1 MKNIYDT
8 LEFNQI
14 KNRIKAFC
22 VGALARDKIEAL
34 VPYQDLDDLKLAQ
47 QYLNQAMHLIFKY
60 GRLPIGHYQD
70 VEPLLLKATKD
81 GTLFG
86 EDFVQIVYLLNNV
99 KEIENYISEKEVAE
113 NELLQLCNQLELP
126 KHLLKEINRC
136 IDSSGNVLDS
146 ASPELRRIRRQILS
160 IEANIRTKIEQVKV
174 ANKDYLSQEA
184 ISTRN
189 NHLVLPVKAGNK
201 NTVKGIVHAVSATG
215 QTMFIEPEVIVAMN
229 NQLVHARDDERR
241 EVNRILMMLSG
252 MVKDNYDILH
262 DDQEIVVEIDAIFAK
277 AHYGVKIDGIVPE
290 VSDDY
295 DNFSL
300 IRARHP
306 LIDKDEVVANN
317 IVLNAPKRMLLISGS
332 NTGGKTVVLK
342 TAGLLSLMAL
352 CAMALPCNQASV
364 PMFDQIC
371 VDLGDEQ
378 SIEQSLSTF
387 SSHMKRLVEITD
399 EATEKSLVL
408 LDEIGSGTDPKEGQS
423 IAEAIL
429 RYLHQVN
436 PIIIA
441 STHYSGLK
449 EFAKNEE
456 YILVAAVE
464 FDQELMRP
472 TYRLIEGSVGNS
484 YAIEISARL
493 GLKPEIV
500 ALASQIKECSLTD
513 SDKLLEK
520 LQNELTQ
527 AQIERDRL
535 EALSNEAEVKMNKY
549 NRMINHFEKQKDD
562 LMEKAKK
569 DANKL
574 LEEAKQEVDLVV
586 EDLKQQAVL
595 KQHVVI
601 DAKRN
606 LDLLKHEEK
615 KIINEQK
622 HEYQV
627 GDIVKVLSAN
637 RQGEVLS
644 INRKGILTIDMSG
657 LKLNAK
663 AEEVSFISKKVKP
676 KKVKSNLKS
685 LRKTTNQSFELN
697 IIGKRYEEAMELVDK
712 FLDDALVNNYTMVRV
727 IHGMGTGVLRNGVRK
742 MLDKNKHVISYRDG
756 GPNEG
761 GLGATLVYF
770 E

>member
-14 KNRIKAFC
+14 KNRISSYCVSSLAKA
-22 VGALARDKIEAL
+22 KIEEL
-34 VPYQDLDDLKLAQ
+34 MPMNDIDELKLEQ
-47 QYLNQAMHLIFKY
+47 KYLQQAMKLIFKY
-60 GRLPIGHYQD
+60 GKMPIGYFTD
-70 VEPLLLKATKD
+70 VEPLLLKTTKD

-99 KEIENYISEKEVAE
+99 KEIQNYLSDKEIDD
-113 NELLQLCNQLELP
+113 NELLQLCHELVLP
-126 KHLLKEINRC
+126 KQLLTDINRC
-136 IDSSGNVLDS
+136 IDGSGNVLDS
-146 ASPELRRIRRQILS
+146 ASLELRRIRRQILS
-160 IEANIRTKIEQVKV
+160 IEANIRTKIDQVKV

-201 NTVKGIVHAVSATG
+201 NTVKGIIHAVSSSG
-215 QTMFIEPEVIVAMN
+215 QTMFIEPDVIVQMN
-229 NQLVHARDDERR
+229 NQLVNAKEDERR
-241 EVNRILMMLSG
+241 EVHRILTELSSK
-252 MVKDNYDILH
+252 VKEHYDVLH
-262 DDQEIVVEIDAIFAK
+262 ENQELMIALDVIFAK
-277 AHYGVKIDGIVPE
+277 AGYGVKIDGIVPE
-290 VSDDY
+290 VSEDY
-295 DNFSL
+295 QNFNL
-300 IRARHP
+300 TKARHP
-306 LIDKDEVVANN
+306 LIDPKAVVAND
-317 IVLNAPKRMLLISGS
+317 IILNAPKRMLLISGS

-342 TAGLLSLMAL
+342 TAGLLSVMAL
-352 CAMALPCNQASV
+352 CAMALPCHQATV

-387 SSHMKRLVEITD
+387 SSHMKRLIEITN
-399 EATEKSLVL
+399 EVTEKSLVL

-429 RYLHQVN
+429 RYLHQVD
-436 PIIIA
+436 PLIIA

-449 EFAKNEE
+449 EFAKNED

-484 YAIEISARL
+484 YAIEISSRL
-493 GLKPEIV
+493 GLNQEIV
-500 ALASQIKECSLTD
+500 DMAYQIKESSLTD
-513 SDKLLEK
+513 TDKLLEK
-520 LQNELTQ
+520 LQDELAQ
-527 AQIERDRL
+527 VQIEKDRL
-535 EALSNEAEVKMNKY
+535 EALTNEAEVKMNKY
-549 NRMINHFEKQKDD
+549 NRLINTFEKQKDD
-562 LMEKAKK
+562 LMEQAKLE
-569 DANKL
+569 ANKL
-574 LEEAKQEVDLVV
+574 LEESKQEIDLVV
-586 EDLKQQAVL
+586 EELKQQAVL
-595 KQHVVI
+595 KPHVVI
-601 DAKRN
+601 DAKHN
-606 LDLLKHEEK
+606 LDLLKHEQK
-615 KIINEQK
+615 KIVNDEIR
-622 HEYQV
+622 EYQV
-627 GDIVKVLSAN
+627 GDVVKVLSAN
-637 RQGEVLS
+637 RQGEILS
-644 INRKGILTIDMSG
+644 INKKGILTINMSG

-663 AEEVSFISKKVKP
+663 PEEVSFISKKVKP

-697 IIGKRYEEAMELVDK
+697 IIGKRYEEAMLIVDK
-712 FLDDALVNNYTMVRV
+712 FLDDAIVNNYTMVRI

-742 MLDKNKHVISYRDG
+742 MLDKNKNVVSYRDG

>member
-14 KNRIKAFC
+14 KDRIKNYC
-22 VGALARDKIEAL
+22 VGNIAKEQITNLQ
-34 VPYQDLDDLKLAQ
+34 PYQDLEELKLRQ
-47 QYLNQAMHLIFKY
+47 KYLQQAMQLIYQY
-60 GRLPIGHYQD
+60 GRLPLGYYDDI
-70 VEPLLLKATKD
+70 EPLLLKANKD
-81 GTLFG
+81 GTLFP

-99 KEIENYISEKEVAE
+99 KEIINYLAEKELVE
-113 NELLQLCNQLELP
+113 NELLQLCNQLVLP
-126 KHLLKEINRC
+126 KQLLKDINRC
-136 IDSSGNVLDS
+136 IDGSGNVLDS
-146 ASPELRRIRRQILS
+146 ASSQLRQIRRRILS
-160 IEANIRTKIEQVKV
+160 IEASIRSKIEQIKV
-174 ANKDYLSQEA
+174 SNKDYLSQEA
-184 ISTRN
+184 ISSRN

-201 NTVKGIVHAVSATG
+201 NHVKGIVHAISATG
-215 QTMFIEPEVIVAMN
+215 ATMFIEPEAIVAMN
-229 NQLVHARDDERR
+229 NQLINARDE
-241 EVNRILMMLSG
+241 EAKEINRILLELSK
-252 MVKDNYDILH
+252 MVKANYDCLH
-262 DDQEIVVEIDAIFAK
+262 EDQELLIDIDVIFAN
-277 AHYGVKIDGIVPE
+277 ASYGVKIDGIVPE
-290 VSDDY
+290 ISDNY
-295 DNFSL
+295 EVFSL
-300 IRARHP
+300 KKARHP
-306 LIDKDEVVANN
+306 LIDRDKVVAND
-317 IVLNAPKRMLLISGS
+317 IVLTQPKRMLLISGS

-342 TAGLLSLMAL
+342 TAGLLSLMGL
-352 CAMALPCNQASV
+352 CAMAVPCNQATI

-387 SSHMKRLVEITD
+387 SSHMKRLVEITN
-399 EATEKSLVL
+399 EVSEKSLVL

-429 RYLHQVN
+429 RYLHQIN
-436 PIIIA
+436 PLIVA

-449 EFAKNEE
+449 EFAKNED

-464 FDQELMRP
+464 FDQEKMRP

-484 YAIEISARL
+484 YAIEISSRL
-493 GLKPEIV
+493 GLKKEIV
-500 ALASQIKECSLTD
+500 DLAYQIKESSLTD
-513 SDKLLEK
+513 SDKLIEK
-520 LQNELTQ
+520 LQDELTQ
-527 AQIERDRL
+527 VQLQKDRL
-535 EALSNEAEVKMNKY
+535 ETLNQEATKKIDKY
-549 NRMINHFEKQKDD
+549 NRLINNFEKQKDD
-562 LMEKAKK
+562 LMEQAKK
-569 DANKL
+569 QANQL
-574 LEEAKQEVDLVV
+574 LEDSKQEIDLVV
-586 EDLKQQAVL
+586 EDLKKQATL

-615 KIINEQK
+615 KLVDKSK
-622 HEYQV
+622 HVYQI

-644 INRKGILTIDMSG
+644 INKKGILTIDMSG

-663 AEEVSFISKKVKP
+663 PEEVSFISKKVKP

-685 LRKTTNQSFELN
+685 LRKSTNQSYELN
-697 IIGKRYEEAMELVDK
+697 IIGKRYEEAMLLVDK
-712 FLDDALVNNYTMVRV
+712 FLDDALVNNYSMVRI

-742 MLDKNKHVISYRDG
+742 MLDKHKYVVSYRDG

>member
-14 KNRIKAFC
+14 KNRVEAFC
-22 VGALARDKIEAL
+22 ISSLAKNKIEAL
-34 VPYQDLDDLKLAQ
+34 QPYQDLEDLKLDQ
-47 QYLNQAMHLIFKY
+47 KYLDQAMQLIYKY
-60 GRLPIGHYQD
+60 GRLPMGHYGD
-70 VEPLLLKATKD
+70 VEPLLLKANKD

-99 KEIENYISEKEVAE
+99 KEITNYLSEKELE
-113 NELLQLCNQLELP
+113 NNELFQLCNQLILP
-126 KHLLKEINRC
+126 KQLLKEINHC

-146 ASPELRRIRRQILS
+146 ASKELRRIRRQILS
-160 IEANIRTKIEQVKV
+160 IEANIRTKIEQVKA

-184 ISTRN
+184 ISSRN

-215 QTMFIEPEVIVAMN
+215 QTMFIEPEIIVSMN
-229 NQLVHARDDERR
+229 NQLVHARDDELR
-241 EVNRILMMLSG
+241 EINRILTELSR
-252 MVKDNYDILH
+252 MVKDNYDLLH
-262 DDQEIVVEIDAIFAK
+262 ENQELIVEIDVIFAK
-277 AHYGVKIDGIVPE
+277 AGYGVQIDGIVPVVCE
-290 VSDDY
+290 NYS
-295 DNFSL
+295 NFSL
-300 IRARHP
+300 IKARHP
-306 LIDKDEVVANN
+306 LIDKDKVVAND
-317 IVLNAPKRMLLISGS
+317 IALNEPKRILLISGS

-352 CAMALPCNQASV
+352 CGMAVPCHQATV

-387 SSHMKRLVEITD
+387 SSHMKRLVEITN
-399 EATEKSLVL
+399 EVSERSLVL

-429 RYLHQVN
+429 RYLHKVN
-436 PIIIA
+436 PLIVA

-464 FDQELMRP
+464 FDQEKMIP

-484 YAIEISARL
+484 YAIEISSRL
-493 GLKPEIV
+493 GLKKEIV
-500 ALASQIKECSLTD
+500 DLAYQIKESSLTD

-520 LQNELTQ
+520 LQDELTQ
-527 AQIERDRL
+527 VQLERDHL
-535 EALSNEAEVKMNKY
+535 ESLTNEAKNKMNRY
-549 NRMINHFEKQKDD
+549 ERLISNFEKQKDD
-562 LMEKAKK
+562 LIEKAKQQ
-569 DANKL
+569 ANQL
-574 LEEAKQEVDLVV
+574 LEDSKQEIDLVV
-586 EDLKQQAVL
+586 EELKKQAEL

-601 DAKRN
+601 EAKHN

-615 KIINEQK
+615 KIINEEK
-622 HEYQV
+622 HVYQV
-627 GDIVKVLSAN
+627 GEIVKVLSAN
-637 RQGEVLS
+637 RQGEILS
-644 INRKGILTIDMSG
+644 INKKGILTISMSG

-663 AEEVSFISKKVKP
+663 PEEVSFISKKVKP

-685 LRKTTNQSFELN
+685 LRKSTNQSFELN
-697 IIGKRYEEAMELVDK
+697 IIGKRYEEAMLLVDK
-712 FLDDALVNNYTMVRV
+712 FLDDALVNNYSMVRI
-727 IHGMGTGVLRNGVRK
+727 IHGMGTGVLRNGVKK
-742 MLDKNKHVISYRDG
+742 MLEKNKNVVSFRDG

>member
-1 MKNIYDT
+1 MKNTYDT

-14 KNRIKAFC
+14 RNKVEAFC
-22 VGALARDKIEAL
+22 ISSLAKDKIETL
-34 VPYQDLDDLKLAQ
+34 QPYQDLEDLKLDQ
-47 QYLNQAMHLIFKY
+47 KYLDQAMCLIYKY
-60 GRLPIGHYQD
+60 GRLPMGYYND
-70 VEPLLLKATKD
+70 VEPLLLKANKD

-99 KEIENYISEKEVAE
+99 KEIINYLSDKEIKE
-113 NELLQLCNQLELP
+113 NELVNLCNQFILP
-126 KHLLKEINRC
+126 KQLLKEINRC
-136 IDSSGNVLDS
+136 IDSSGNVLDN
-146 ASPELRRIRRQILS
+146 ASKELRRIRRQILS
-160 IEANIRTKIEQVKV
+160 IEANIRTKIEQVKA

-184 ISTRN
+184 ISSRN

-201 NTVKGIVHAVSATG
+201 NIVKGIVHAVSATG
-215 QTMFIEPEVIVAMN
+215 QTMFIEPEIIVSMN
-229 NQLVHARDDERR
+229 NQLVHARDDELR
-241 EVNRILMMLSG
+241 EINRILTELSR
-252 MVKDNYDILH
+252 MVKDNYDLLH
-262 DDQEIVVEIDAIFAK
+262 ENQELIVEIDVIFAK
-277 AHYGVKIDGIVPE
+277 AGYGVQIDGVVPE
-290 VSDDY
+290 VCENYSS
-295 DNFSL
+295 FSL
-300 IRARHP
+300 IKARHP
-306 LIDKDEVVANN
+306 LIDKDKVVANS
-317 IVLNAPKRMLLISGS
+317 IILNEPKRMLLISGS

-352 CAMALPCNQASV
+352 CGMAVPCNQAVV

-387 SSHMKRLVEITD
+387 SSHMKRLVEITND
-399 EATEKSLVL
+399 VSEKSLVL

-429 RYLHQVN
+429 RYLHKVN
-436 PIIIA
+436 PLIVA

-464 FDQELMRP
+464 FDQEKMIP

-484 YAIEISARL
+484 YAIEISSRL
-493 GLKPEIV
+493 GLKEEIV
-500 ALASQIKECSLTD
+500 ELAYQIKENSLTD

-520 LQNELTQ
+520 LQDELTQ
-527 AQIERDRL
+527 VQLERDRL
-535 EALSNEAEVKMNKY
+535 ELLTNEAKNKMNRY
-549 NRMINHFEKQKDD
+549 ERLINNFEKQKDE
-562 LMEKAKK
+562 LIENAKQQ
-569 DANKL
+569 ANQL
-574 LEEAKQEVDLVV
+574 LEDSKQEIDLVV
-586 EDLKQQAVL
+586 EELKKQAEL

-601 DAKRN
+601 EAKRN

-615 KIINEQK
+615 KILNKEK
-622 HEYQV
+622 HAYQV

-637 RQGEVLS
+637 RQGEILS
-644 INRKGILTIDMSG
+644 INKKGILTISMSG

-663 AEEVSFISKKVKP
+663 PEEVIFVSKKIKP

-685 LRKTTNQSFELN
+685 LRKSTNQSYELN
-697 IIGKRYEEAMELVDK
+697 IIGKRYEEAMLLVDK
-712 FLDDALVNNYTMVRV
+712 FLDDALVNNYSMVRI
-727 IHGMGTGVLRNGVRK
+727 IHGIGTGVLRNGVKK
-742 MLDKNKHVISYRDG
+742 MLEKNNNVVSYRDG

>member
-1 MKNIYDT
+1 MKNTYDT

-14 KNRIKAFC
+14 RNKVEAFC
-22 VGALARDKIEAL
+22 ISSLAKDKIETL
-34 VPYQDLDDLKLAQ
+34 QPYQDLEDLKLDQ
-47 QYLNQAMHLIFKY
+47 KYLDQAMCLIYKY
-60 GRLPIGHYQD
+60 GRLPMGYYND
-70 VEPLLLKATKD
+70 VEPLLLKANKD

-99 KEIENYISEKEVAE
+99 KEIINYLSDKEIKE
-113 NELLQLCNQLELP
+113 NELVNLCNQFILP
-126 KHLLKEINRC
+126 KQLLKEINRC
-136 IDSSGNVLDS
+136 IDSSGNVLDN
-146 ASPELRRIRRQILS
+146 ASKELRRIRRQILS
-160 IEANIRTKIEQVKV
+160 IEANIRTKIEQVKA

-184 ISTRN
+184 ISSRN

-201 NTVKGIVHAVSATG
+201 NIVKGIVHAVSATG
-215 QTMFIEPEVIVAMN
+215 QTMFIEPEIIVSMN
-229 NQLVHARDDERR
+229 NQLVHARDDELR
-241 EVNRILMMLSG
+241 EINRILTELSR
-252 MVKDNYDILH
+252 MVKDNYDLLH
-262 DDQEIVVEIDAIFAK
+262 ENQELIVEIDVIFAK
-277 AHYGVKIDGIVPE
+277 AGYGVQIDGVVPE
-290 VSDDY
+290 VCENYSS
-295 DNFSL
+295 FSL
-300 IRARHP
+300 IKARHP
-306 LIDKDEVVANN
+306 LIDKDKVVANS
-317 IVLNAPKRMLLISGS
+317 IILNEPKRMLLISGS

-352 CAMALPCNQASV
+352 CGMAVPCNQAVV

-387 SSHMKRLVEITD
+387 SSHMKRLVEITND
-399 EATEKSLVL
+399 VSEKSLVL

-429 RYLHQVN
+429 RYLHKVN
-436 PIIIA
+436 PLIVA

-464 FDQELMRP
+464 FDQEKMIP

-484 YAIEISARL
+484 YAIEISSRL
-493 GLKPEIV
+493 GLKEEIV
-500 ALASQIKECSLTD
+500 ELAYQIKENSLTD

-520 LQNELTQ
+520 LQDELTQ
-527 AQIERDRL
+527 VQLERDRL
-535 EALSNEAEVKMNKY
+535 ELLTNEAKNKMNRY
-549 NRMINHFEKQKDD
+549 ERLINNFEKQKDE
-562 LMEKAKK
+562 LIENAKQQ
-569 DANKL
+569 ANQL
-574 LEEAKQEVDLVV
+574 LEDSKQEIDLVV
-586 EDLKQQAVL
+586 EELKKQAEL

-601 DAKRN
+601 EAKRN

-615 KIINEQK
+615 KILNKEK
-622 HEYQV
+622 HAYQV

-637 RQGEVLS
+637 RQGEILS
-644 INRKGILTIDMSG
+644 INKKGILTISMSG

-663 AEEVSFISKKVKP
+663 PEEVIFVSKKIKP

-685 LRKTTNQSFELN
+685 LRKSTNQSYELN
-697 IIGKRYEEAMELVDK
+697 IIGKRYEEAMLLVDK
-712 FLDDALVNNYTMVRV
+712 FLDDALVNNYSMVRI
-727 IHGMGTGVLRNGVRK
+727 IHGIGTGVLRNGVKK
-742 MLDKNKHVISYRDG
+742 MLEKNKNVVSYRDG

>member
-14 KNRIKAFC
+14 KDRIKNYC
-22 VGALARDKIEAL
+22 VGNIAKEQITNLQ
-34 VPYQDLDDLKLAQ
+34 PYQDLEELKLRQ
-47 QYLNQAMHLIFKY
+47 KYLQQAMQLIYQY
-60 GRLPIGHYQD
+60 GRLPLGYYDDI
-70 VEPLLLKATKD
+70 EPLLLKANKD
-81 GTLFG
+81 GTLFP

-99 KEIENYISEKEVAE
+99 KEIINYLAEKELVE
-113 NELLQLCNQLELP
+113 NELLQLCNQLVLP
-126 KHLLKEINRC
+126 KQLLKDINRC
-136 IDSSGNVLDS
+136 IDGSGNVLDS
-146 ASPELRRIRRQILS
+146 ASSQLRQIRRRILS
-160 IEANIRTKIEQVKV
+160 IEASIRSKIEQIKV
-174 ANKDYLSQEA
+174 SNKDYLSQEA
-184 ISTRN
+184 ISSRN

-201 NTVKGIVHAVSATG
+201 NHVKGIVHAISATG
-215 QTMFIEPEVIVAMN
+215 ATMFIEPEAIVAMN
-229 NQLVHARDDERR
+229 NQLINAKDE
-241 EVNRILMMLSG
+241 EAKEINRILLELSKT
-252 MVKDNYDILH
+252 VKANYDCLH
-262 DDQEIVVEIDAIFAK
+262 EDQELLIDIDVIFAN
-277 AHYGVKIDGIVPE
+277 ASYGVKIDGIVPE
-290 VSDDY
+290 ISDNY
-295 DNFSL
+295 EVFSL
-300 IRARHP
+300 KKARHP
-306 LIDKDEVVANN
+306 LIDRDKVVAND
-317 IVLNAPKRMLLISGS
+317 IVLTQPKRMLLISGS

-342 TAGLLSLMAL
+342 TAGLLSLMGL
-352 CAMALPCNQASV
+352 CAMAVPCNQATI

-387 SSHMKRLVEITD
+387 SSHMKRLVEITN
-399 EATEKSLVL
+399 EVSEKSLVL

-429 RYLHQVN
+429 RYLHQIN
-436 PIIIA
+436 PLIVA

-449 EFAKNEE
+449 EFAKNED

-464 FDQELMRP
+464 FDQEKMRP

-484 YAIEISARL
+484 YAIEISSRL
-493 GLKPEIV
+493 GLKKEIV
-500 ALASQIKECSLTD
+500 DLAYQIKESSLTD
-513 SDKLLEK
+513 SDKLIEK
-520 LQNELTQ
+520 LQDELTQ
-527 AQIERDRL
+527 VQLQKDRL
-535 EALSNEAEVKMNKY
+535 ETLNQEATKKIDKY
-549 NRMINHFEKQKDD
+549 TRLINNFEKQKDD
-562 LMEKAKK
+562 LMEQAKK
-569 DANKL
+569 QANQL
-574 LEEAKQEVDLVV
+574 LEDSKQEIDLVV
-586 EDLKQQAVL
+586 EDLKKQATL

-615 KIINEQK
+615 KLVDKSE
-622 HEYQV
+622 HVYQV

-644 INRKGILTIDMSG
+644 INKKGILTIDMSG

-663 AEEVSFISKKVKP
+663 PEEVSFISKKVKP

-685 LRKTTNQSFELN
+685 LRKSTNQSYELN
-697 IIGKRYEEAMELVDK
+697 IIGKRYEEAMLLVDK
-712 FLDDALVNNYTMVRV
+712 FLDDALVNNYSMVRI

-742 MLDKNKHVISYRDG
+742 MLDKHKYVVSYRDG

>member
-1 MKNIYDT
+1 MKNTYDT

-14 KNRIKAFC
+14 RNKVEAFC
-22 VGALARDKIEAL
+22 ISSLAKDKIETL
-34 VPYQDLDDLKLAQ
+34 QPYQDLEDLKLDQ
-47 QYLNQAMHLIFKY
+47 KYLDQAMCLIYKY
-60 GRLPIGHYQD
+60 GRLPMGYYND
-70 VEPLLLKATKD
+70 VEPLLLKANKD

-99 KEIENYISEKEVAE
+99 KEIINYLSDKEIKE
-113 NELLQLCNQLELP
+113 NELVNLCNQFILP
-126 KHLLKEINRC
+126 KQLLKEINRC
-136 IDSSGNVLDS
+136 IDSSGNVLDN
-146 ASPELRRIRRQILS
+146 ASKELRRIRRQILS
-160 IEANIRTKIEQVKV
+160 IEANIRTKIEQVKA

-184 ISTRN
+184 ISSRN

-201 NTVKGIVHAVSATG
+201 NIVKGIVHAVSATG
-215 QTMFIEPEVIVAMN
+215 QTMFIEPEIIVSMN
-229 NQLVHARDDERR
+229 NQLVHARDDELR
-241 EVNRILMMLSG
+241 EINRILTELSR
-252 MVKDNYDILH
+252 MVKDNYDLLH
-262 DDQEIVVEIDAIFAK
+262 ENQELMVEIDVIFAK
-277 AHYGVKIDGIVPE
+277 AGYGVQIDGVVPE
-290 VSDDY
+290 VCENYSS
-295 DNFSL
+295 FSL
-300 IRARHP
+300 IKARHP
-306 LIDKDEVVANN
+306 LIDKDKVVANS
-317 IVLNAPKRMLLISGS
+317 IILNEPKRMLLISGS

-352 CAMALPCNQASV
+352 CGMAVPCNQAVV

-387 SSHMKRLVEITD
+387 SSHMKRLVEITND
-399 EATEKSLVL
+399 VSEKSLVL

-429 RYLHQVN
+429 RYLHKVN
-436 PIIIA
+436 PLIVA

-464 FDQELMRP
+464 FDQEKMIP

-484 YAIEISARL
+484 YAIEISSRL
-493 GLKPEIV
+493 GLKEEIV
-500 ALASQIKECSLTD
+500 ELAYQIKENSLTD

-520 LQNELTQ
+520 LQDELTQ
-527 AQIERDRL
+527 VQLERDRL
-535 EALSNEAEVKMNKY
+535 ELLTNEAKNKMNRY
-549 NRMINHFEKQKDD
+549 ERLINNFEKQKDE
-562 LMEKAKK
+562 LIENAKQQ
-569 DANKL
+569 ANQL
-574 LEEAKQEVDLVV
+574 LEDSKQEIDLVV
-586 EDLKQQAVL
+586 EELKKQAEL

-601 DAKRN
+601 EAKRN

-615 KIINEQK
+615 KIINEEK
-622 HEYQV
+622 HAYQV

-637 RQGEVLS
+637 RQGEILS
-644 INRKGILTIDMSG
+644 INKKGILTISMSG

-663 AEEVSFISKKVKP
+663 PEEVIFVSKKIKP

-685 LRKTTNQSFELN
+685 LRKSTNQSYELN
-697 IIGKRYEEAMELVDK
+697 IIGKRYEEAMLLVDK
-712 FLDDALVNNYTMVRV
+712 FLDDALVNNYSMVRI
-727 IHGMGTGVLRNGVRK
+727 IHGIGTGVLRNGVKK
-742 MLDKNKHVISYRDG
+742 MLEKNNNVVSYRDG

>member
-14 KNRIKAFC
+14 KNKISTYCVSSLGKTRIAELMPLK
-22 VGALARDKIEAL
+22 DT
-34 VPYQDLDDLKLAQ
+34 DDLKLEQ
-47 QYLNQAMHLIFKY
+47 KYLDQAMKLIFKY
-60 GRLPIGHYQD
+60 GKMLIGHFID
-70 VEPLLLKATKD
+70 IEPLLLKTTKD

-99 KEIENYISEKEVAE
+99 KEVQSYLSEKELVD
-113 NELLQLCNQLELP
+113 NELLQLCNALVLP
-126 KHLLKEINRC
+126 KQLLADINRC
-136 IDSSGNVLDS
+136 IDSSGNVLDG
-146 ASPELRRIRRQILS
+146 ASSELRRIRRQILS
-160 IEANIRTKIEQVKV
+160 IESNIRTKIDQVKV

-184 ISTRN
+184 ISSRN

-201 NTVKGIVHAVSATG
+201 NLIKGIVHAVSSSG
-215 QTMFIEPEVIVAMN
+215 QTMFIEPDIIVQMN
-229 NQLVHARDDERR
+229 NQLVHAKDDERR
-241 EVNRILMMLSG
+241 EVNRILTVLSNN
-252 MVKDNYDILH
+252 VKDHYDILH
-262 DDQEIVVEIDAIFAK
+262 EDQELMIDIDVIFAK
-277 AHYGVKIDGIVPE
+277 AAYGVKIDGIVPE
-290 VSDDY
+290 VAEDY
-295 DNFSL
+295 QHFSL

-306 LIDKDEVVANN
+306 LIEPHDVVAND

-342 TAGLLSLMAL
+342 TAGLLSVMAL
-352 CAMALPCNQASV
+352 CAMALPCTKATV

-387 SSHMKRLVEITD
+387 SSHMKRLVEITN
-399 EATEKSLVL
+399 EVTEKSLVL
-408 LDEIGSGTDPKEGQS
+408 LDEIGSGTDPREGQS

-429 RYLHQVN
+429 RYLHQIN
-436 PIIIA
+436 PLIVA

-449 EFAKNEE
+449 EFAKNED

-464 FDQELMRP
+464 FDQELMQP

-484 YAIEISARL
+484 YAIEISSRL
-493 GLKPEIV
+493 GLNQEIV
-500 ALASQIKECSLTD
+500 DMAYQIKEESLTD
-513 SDKLLEK
+513 TDKLLEK
-520 LQNELTQ
+520 LQNELAQ
-527 AQIERDRL
+527 VQIEKDRL
-535 EALSNEAEVKMNKY
+535 EALTNETEVKMNKY
-549 NRMINHFEKQKDD
+549 ERLISSFEKHKDEM
-562 LMEKAKK
+562 MEKAKAE
-569 DANKL
+569 ANKL
-574 LEEAKQEVDLVV
+574 LEESKQEIDLVV

-606 LDLLKHEEK
+606 LDLLKHEPK
-615 KIINEQK
+615 KVINEEV

-627 GDIVKVLSAN
+627 GDVVKVLSAN
-637 RQGEVLS
+637 RQGEILS
-644 INRKGILTIDMSG
+644 INKKGILTINMSG

-663 AEEVSFISKKVKP
+663 PEEVSFISKKVKP

-685 LRKTTNQSFELN
+685 LRKTTNQSYELN
-697 IIGKRYEEAMELVDK
+697 IIGKRYEEAMAIVDK
-712 FLDDALVNNYTMVRV
+712 FLDDAIVNNYTMVRI

-742 MLDKNKHVISYRDG
+742 MLDKNKNVVSYRDG

>member
-1 MKNIYDT
+1 MKNTYDT

-14 KNRIKAFC
+14 KNKVEAFC
-22 VGALARDKIEAL
+22 ISSLAKDKIETL
-34 VPYQDLDDLKLAQ
+34 QPYQDLEDLKLDQ
-47 QYLNQAMHLIFKY
+47 KYLDQAMCLIYKY
-60 GRLPIGHYQD
+60 GRLPMGYYND
-70 VEPLLLKATKD
+70 VEPLLLKANKD

-99 KEIENYISEKEVAE
+99 KEIINYLSDKEIKE
-113 NELLQLCNQLELP
+113 NELVNLCNQFILP
-126 KHLLKEINRC
+126 KQLLKEINRC
-136 IDSSGNVLDS
+136 IDSSGNVLDN
-146 ASPELRRIRRQILS
+146 ASKELRRIRRQILS
-160 IEANIRTKIEQVKV
+160 IEANIRTKIEQVKA

-184 ISTRN
+184 ISSRN

-201 NTVKGIVHAVSATG
+201 NIVKGIVHAVSATG
-215 QTMFIEPEVIVAMN
+215 QTMFIEPEIIVSMN
-229 NQLVHARDDERR
+229 NQLVHARDDELR
-241 EVNRILMMLSG
+241 EINRILTELSR
-252 MVKDNYDILH
+252 MVKDNYDLLH
-262 DDQEIVVEIDAIFAK
+262 ENQELIVEIDVIFAK
-277 AHYGVKIDGIVPE
+277 AGYGVQIDGVVPE
-290 VSDDY
+290 VCENYSS
-295 DNFSL
+295 FSL
-300 IRARHP
+300 IKARHP
-306 LIDKDEVVANN
+306 LIDKDKVVANS
-317 IVLNAPKRMLLISGS
+317 IILNEPKRMLLISGS

-352 CAMALPCNQASV
+352 CGMAVPCNQAVV

-387 SSHMKRLVEITD
+387 SSHMKRLVEITND
-399 EATEKSLVL
+399 VSEKSLVL

-429 RYLHQVN
+429 RYLHKVN
-436 PIIIA
+436 PLIVA

-464 FDQELMRP
+464 FDQEKMIP

-484 YAIEISARL
+484 YAIEISSRL
-493 GLKPEIV
+493 GLKEEIV
-500 ALASQIKECSLTD
+500 ELAYQIKENSLTD

-520 LQNELTQ
+520 LQDELTQ
-527 AQIERDRL
+527 VQLERDRL
-535 EALSNEAEVKMNKY
+535 ELLTNEAKNKMNRY
-549 NRMINHFEKQKDD
+549 ERLINNFEKQKDE
-562 LMEKAKK
+562 LIENAKQQ
-569 DANKL
+569 ANQL
-574 LEEAKQEVDLVV
+574 LEDSKQEIDLVV
-586 EDLKQQAVL
+586 EELKKQAEL

-601 DAKRN
+601 EAKRN

-615 KIINEQK
+615 KILNKEK
-622 HEYQV
+622 HAYQV

-637 RQGEVLS
+637 RQGEILS
-644 INRKGILTIDMSG
+644 INKKGILTISMSG

-663 AEEVSFISKKVKP
+663 PEEVIFVSKKIKP

-685 LRKTTNQSFELN
+685 LRKSTNQSYELN
-697 IIGKRYEEAMELVDK
+697 IIGKRYEEAMLLVDK
-712 FLDDALVNNYTMVRV
+712 FLDDALVNNYSMVRI
-727 IHGMGTGVLRNGVRK
+727 IHGIGTGVLRNGVKK
-742 MLDKNKHVISYRDG
+742 MLEKNKNVVSYRDG

>member
-1 MKNIYDT
+1 MKNTYDT

-14 KNRIKAFC
+14 RNKVEAFC
-22 VGALARDKIEAL
+22 ISSLAKDKIETL
-34 VPYQDLDDLKLAQ
+34 QPYQDLEDLKLDQ
-47 QYLNQAMHLIFKY
+47 KYLDQAMCLIYKY
-60 GRLPIGHYQD
+60 GRLPMGYYND
-70 VEPLLLKATKD
+70 VEPLLLKANKD

-99 KEIENYISEKEVAE
+99 KEIINYLSDKEIKE
-113 NELLQLCNQLELP
+113 NELVNLCNQFILP
-126 KHLLKEINRC
+126 KQLLKEINRC
-136 IDSSGNVLDS
+136 IDSSGNVLDN
-146 ASPELRRIRRQILS
+146 ASKELRRIRRQILS
-160 IEANIRTKIEQVKV
+160 IEANIRTKIEQVKA

-184 ISTRN
+184 ISSRN

-201 NTVKGIVHAVSATG
+201 NIVKGIVHAVSATG
-215 QTMFIEPEVIVAMN
+215 QTMFIEPEIIVSMN
-229 NQLVHARDDERR
+229 NQLVHARDDELR
-241 EVNRILMMLSG
+241 EINRILTELSR
-252 MVKDNYDILH
+252 MVKDNYDLLH
-262 DDQEIVVEIDAIFAK
+262 ENQELIVEIDVIFAK
-277 AHYGVKIDGIVPE
+277 AGYGVQIDGVVPE
-290 VSDDY
+290 VCENYSS
-295 DNFSL
+295 FSL
-300 IRARHP
+300 IKARHP
-306 LIDKDEVVANN
+306 LIDKDKVVANS
-317 IVLNAPKRMLLISGS
+317 IILNEPKRMLLISGS

-352 CAMALPCNQASV
+352 CGMAVPCNQAVV

-387 SSHMKRLVEITD
+387 SSHMKRLVEITND
-399 EATEKSLVL
+399 VSEKSLVL

-429 RYLHQVN
+429 RYLHKVN
-436 PIIIA
+436 PLIVA

-464 FDQELMRP
+464 FDQEKMIP

-484 YAIEISARL
+484 YAIEISSRL
-493 GLKPEIV
+493 GLKEEIV
-500 ALASQIKECSLTD
+500 ELAYQIKENSLTD

-520 LQNELTQ
+520 LQDELTQ
-527 AQIERDRL
+527 VQLERDRL
-535 EALSNEAEVKMNKY
+535 ELLTNEAKNKMNRY
-549 NRMINHFEKQKDD
+549 ERLINNFEKQKDE
-562 LMEKAKK
+562 LIENAKQQ
-569 DANKL
+569 ANQL
-574 LEEAKQEVDLVV
+574 LEDSKQEIDLVV
-586 EDLKQQAVL
+586 EELKKQAEL

-601 DAKRN
+601 EAKRN

-615 KIINEQK
+615 KIINEEK
-622 HEYQV
+622 HAYQV

-637 RQGEVLS
+637 RQGEILS
-644 INRKGILTIDMSG
+644 INKKGILTISMSG

-663 AEEVSFISKKVKP
+663 PEEVIFVSKKIKP

-685 LRKTTNQSFELN
+685 LRKSTNQSYELN
-697 IIGKRYEEAMELVDK
+697 IIGKRYEEAMLLVDK
-712 FLDDALVNNYTMVRV
+712 FLDDALVNNYSMVRI
-727 IHGMGTGVLRNGVRK
+727 IHGIGTGVLRNGVKK
-742 MLDKNKHVISYRDG
+742 MLEKNNNVVSYRDG

>member
-1 MKNIYDT
+1 MKNTYDT

-14 KNRIKAFC
+14 KNKVEAFC
-22 VGALARDKIEAL
+22 ISSLAKDKIETL
-34 VPYQDLDDLKLAQ
+34 QPYQDLEDLKLDQ
-47 QYLNQAMHLIFKY
+47 KYLDQAMCLIYKY
-60 GRLPIGHYQD
+60 GRLPMGYYND
-70 VEPLLLKATKD
+70 VEPLLLKANKD

-99 KEIENYISEKEVAE
+99 KEIINYLSDKEIKE
-113 NELLQLCNQLELP
+113 NELVNLCNQFILP
-126 KHLLKEINRC
+126 KQLLKEINRC
-136 IDSSGNVLDS
+136 IDSSGNVLDN
-146 ASPELRRIRRQILS
+146 ASKELRRIRRQILS
-160 IEANIRTKIEQVKV
+160 IEANIRTKIEQVKA

-184 ISTRN
+184 ISSRN

-201 NTVKGIVHAVSATG
+201 NIVKGIVHAVSATG
-215 QTMFIEPEVIVAMN
+215 QTMFIEPEIIVSMN
-229 NQLVHARDDERR
+229 NQLVHARDDELR
-241 EVNRILMMLSG
+241 EINRILTELSR
-252 MVKDNYDILH
+252 MVKDNYDLLH
-262 DDQEIVVEIDAIFAK
+262 ENQELMVEIDVIFAK
-277 AHYGVKIDGIVPE
+277 AGYGVQIDGVVPE
-290 VSDDY
+290 VCEDY
-295 DNFSL
+295 SSFSL
-300 IRARHP
+300 IKARHP
-306 LIDKDEVVANN
+306 LIDKDKVVANS
-317 IVLNAPKRMLLISGS
+317 IILNEPKRMLLISGS

-352 CAMALPCNQASV
+352 CGMAVPCNQAVV

-387 SSHMKRLVEITD
+387 SSHMKRLVEITND
-399 EATEKSLVL
+399 VSKKSLVL

-429 RYLHQVN
+429 RYLHKVN
-436 PIIIA
+436 PLIVA

-464 FDQELMRP
+464 FDQEKMIP

-484 YAIEISARL
+484 YAIEISSRL
-493 GLKPEIV
+493 GLKEEIV
-500 ALASQIKECSLTD
+500 ELAYQIKENSLTD

-520 LQNELTQ
+520 LQDELTQ
-527 AQIERDRL
+527 VQIERDNL
-535 EALSNEAEVKMNKY
+535 ELLTNEAKNKMNRY
-549 NRMINHFEKQKDD
+549 ERLINNFEKQKDE
-562 LMEKAKK
+562 LIENAKQQ
-569 DANKL
+569 ANQL
-574 LEEAKQEVDLVV
+574 LEDSKQEIDLVV
-586 EDLKQQAVL
+586 EELKKQAEL

-601 DAKRN
+601 EAKRN

-615 KIINEQK
+615 KIINEEK
-622 HEYQV
+622 HAYQV

-637 RQGEVLS
+637 RQGEILS
-644 INRKGILTIDMSG
+644 INKKGILTISMSG

-663 AEEVSFISKKVKP
+663 PEEVIFVSKKIKP

-685 LRKTTNQSFELN
+685 LRKSTNQSYELN
-697 IIGKRYEEAMELVDK
+697 IIGKRYEEAMLLVDK
-712 FLDDALVNNYTMVRV
+712 FLDDALVNNYSMVRI
-727 IHGMGTGVLRNGVRK
+727 IHGIGTGVLRNGVKK
-742 MLDKNKHVISYRDG
+742 MLEKNKNVVSYRDG

>member
-1 MKNIYDT
+1 MKNTYDT

-14 KNRIKAFC
+14 RNKVEAFC
-22 VGALARDKIEAL
+22 ISSLAKDKIETL
-34 VPYQDLDDLKLAQ
+34 QPYQDLEDLKLDQ
-47 QYLNQAMHLIFKY
+47 KYLDQAMCLIYKY
-60 GRLPIGHYQD
+60 GRLPMGYYND
-70 VEPLLLKATKD
+70 VEPLLLKANKD

-99 KEIENYISEKEVAE
+99 KEIINYLSDKEIKE
-113 NELLQLCNQLELP
+113 NELVNLCNQFILP
-126 KHLLKEINRC
+126 KQLLKEINRC
-136 IDSSGNVLDS
+136 IDSSGNVLDN
-146 ASPELRRIRRQILS
+146 ASKELRRIRRQILS
-160 IEANIRTKIEQVKV
+160 IEANIRTKIEQVKA

-184 ISTRN
+184 ISSRN

-201 NTVKGIVHAVSATG
+201 NIVKGIVHAVSATG
-215 QTMFIEPEVIVAMN
+215 QTMFIEPEIIVSMN
-229 NQLVHARDDERR
+229 NQLVHARDDELR
-241 EVNRILMMLSG
+241 EINRILTELSR
-252 MVKDNYDILH
+252 MVKDNYDLLH
-262 DDQEIVVEIDAIFAK
+262 ENQELIVEIDVIFAK
-277 AHYGVKIDGIVPE
+277 AGYGVQIDGVVPE
-290 VSDDY
+290 VCENYSS
-295 DNFSL
+295 FSL
-300 IRARHP
+300 IKARHP
-306 LIDKDEVVANN
+306 LIDKDKVVANS
-317 IVLNAPKRMLLISGS
+317 IILNEPKRMLLISGS

-352 CAMALPCNQASV
+352 CGMAVPCNQAVV

-387 SSHMKRLVEITD
+387 SSHMKRLVEITND
-399 EATEKSLVL
+399 VSEKSLVL

-429 RYLHQVN
+429 RYLHKVN
-436 PIIIA
+436 PLIVA

-464 FDQELMRP
+464 FDQEKMIP

-484 YAIEISARL
+484 YAIEISSRL
-493 GLKPEIV
+493 GLKEEIV
-500 ALASQIKECSLTD
+500 ELAYQIKENSLTD

-520 LQNELTQ
+520 LQYELTQ
-527 AQIERDRL
+527 VQLERDRL
-535 EALSNEAEVKMNKY
+535 ELLTNEAKNKMNRY
-549 NRMINHFEKQKDD
+549 ERLINNFEKQKDE
-562 LMEKAKK
+562 LIENAKQQ
-569 DANKL
+569 ANQL
-574 LEEAKQEVDLVV
+574 LEDSKQEIDLVV
-586 EDLKQQAVL
+586 EELKKQAEL

-601 DAKRN
+601 EAKRN

-615 KIINEQK
+615 KILNKEK
-622 HEYQV
+622 HAYQV

-637 RQGEVLS
+637 RQGEILS
-644 INRKGILTIDMSG
+644 INKKGILTISMSG

-663 AEEVSFISKKVKP
+663 PEEVIFVSKKIKP

-685 LRKTTNQSFELN
+685 LRKSTNQSYELN
-697 IIGKRYEEAMELVDK
+697 IIGKRYEEAMLLVDK
-712 FLDDALVNNYTMVRV
+712 FLDDALVNNYSMVRI
-727 IHGMGTGVLRNGVRK
+727 IHGIGTGVLRNGVKK
-742 MLDKNKHVISYRDG
+742 MLEKNKNVVSYRDG

>member
-1 MKNIYDT
+1 MKNTYDT

-14 KNRIKAFC
+14 KNKVEAFC
-22 VGALARDKIEAL
+22 ISSLAKDKIETL
-34 VPYQDLDDLKLAQ
+34 QPYQDLEDLKLDQ
-47 QYLNQAMHLIFKY
+47 KYLDQAMCLIYKY
-60 GRLPIGHYQD
+60 GRLPMGYYND
-70 VEPLLLKATKD
+70 VEPLLLKANKD

-99 KEIENYISEKEVAE
+99 KEIINYLSDKEIKE
-113 NELLQLCNQLELP
+113 NELVNLCNQFILP
-126 KHLLKEINRC
+126 KQLLKEINRC
-136 IDSSGNVLDS
+136 IDSSGNVLDN
-146 ASPELRRIRRQILS
+146 ASKELRRIRRQILS
-160 IEANIRTKIEQVKV
+160 IEANIRTKIEQVKA

-184 ISTRN
+184 ISSRN

-201 NTVKGIVHAVSATG
+201 NIVKGIVHAVSATG
-215 QTMFIEPEVIVAMN
+215 QTMFIEPEIIVSMN
-229 NQLVHARDDERR
+229 NQLVHARDDELR
-241 EVNRILMMLSG
+241 EINRILTELSR
-252 MVKDNYDILH
+252 MVKDNYDLLH
-262 DDQEIVVEIDAIFAK
+262 ENQELIVEIDVIFAK
-277 AHYGVKIDGIVPE
+277 AGYGVQIDGVVPE
-290 VSDDY
+290 VCENYSS
-295 DNFSL
+295 FSL
-300 IRARHP
+300 IKARHP
-306 LIDKDEVVANN
+306 LIDKDKVVANS
-317 IVLNAPKRMLLISGS
+317 IILYEPKRMLLISGS

-352 CAMALPCNQASV
+352 CGMAVPCNQAVV

-387 SSHMKRLVEITD
+387 SSHMKRLVEITND
-399 EATEKSLVL
+399 VSEKSLVL

-429 RYLHQVN
+429 RYLHKVN
-436 PIIIA
+436 PLIVA

-464 FDQELMRP
+464 FDQEKMIP

-484 YAIEISARL
+484 YAIEISSRL
-493 GLKPEIV
+493 GLKEEIV
-500 ALASQIKECSLTD
+500 ELAYQIKENSLTD

-520 LQNELTQ
+520 LQDELTQ
-527 AQIERDRL
+527 VQLERDRL
-535 EALSNEAEVKMNKY
+535 ELLTNEAKNKMNRY
-549 NRMINHFEKQKDD
+549 ERLINNFEKQKDE
-562 LMEKAKK
+562 LIENAKQQ
-569 DANKL
+569 ANQL
-574 LEEAKQEVDLVV
+574 LEDSKQEIDLVV
-586 EDLKQQAVL
+586 EELKKQAEL

-601 DAKRN
+601 EAKRN

-615 KIINEQK
+615 KIINEEK
-622 HEYQV
+622 HAYQV

-637 RQGEVLS
+637 RQGEILS
-644 INRKGILTIDMSG
+644 INKKGILTISMSG

-663 AEEVSFISKKVKP
+663 PEEVIFVSKKIKP

-685 LRKTTNQSFELN
+685 LRKSTNQSYELN
-697 IIGKRYEEAMELVDK
+697 IIGKRYEEAMLLVDK
-712 FLDDALVNNYTMVRV
+712 FLDDALVNNYSMVRI
-727 IHGMGTGVLRNGVRK
+727 IHGIGTGVLRNGVKK
-742 MLDKNKHVISYRDG
+742 MLEKNNNVVSYRDG

>member
-1 MKNIYDT
+1 MKNTYDT

-14 KNRIKAFC
+14 KNKVEAFC
-22 VGALARDKIEAL
+22 ISSLAKDKIETL
-34 VPYQDLDDLKLAQ
+34 QPYQDLEDLKLDQ
-47 QYLNQAMHLIFKY
+47 KYLDQAMCLIYKY
-60 GRLPIGHYQD
+60 GRLPMGYYND
-70 VEPLLLKATKD
+70 VEPLLLKANKD

-99 KEIENYISEKEVAE
+99 KEIINYLSDKEIKE
-113 NELLQLCNQLELP
+113 NELVNLCNQFILP
-126 KHLLKEINRC
+126 KQLLKEINRC
-136 IDSSGNVLDS
+136 IDSSGNVLDN
-146 ASPELRRIRRQILS
+146 ASKELRRIRRQILS
-160 IEANIRTKIEQVKV
+160 IEANIRTKIEQVKA

-184 ISTRN
+184 ISSRN

-201 NTVKGIVHAVSATG
+201 NIVKGVVHAVSATG
-215 QTMFIEPEVIVAMN
+215 QTMFIEPEIIVSMN
-229 NQLVHARDDERR
+229 NQLVHARDDELR
-241 EVNRILMMLSG
+241 EINRILTELSR
-252 MVKDNYDILH
+252 MVKDNYDLLH
-262 DDQEIVVEIDAIFAK
+262 ENQELIVEIDVIFAK
-277 AHYGVKIDGIVPE
+277 AGYGVQIDGVVPE
-290 VSDDY
+290 VCENYSS
-295 DNFSL
+295 FSL
-300 IRARHP
+300 IKARHP
-306 LIDKDEVVANN
+306 LIDKDKVVANS
-317 IVLNAPKRMLLISGS
+317 IILNEPKRMLLISGS

-352 CAMALPCNQASV
+352 CGMAVPCNQAVV

-387 SSHMKRLVEITD
+387 SSHMKRLVEITND
-399 EATEKSLVL
+399 VSEKSLVL

-429 RYLHQVN
+429 RYLHKVN
-436 PIIIA
+436 PLIVA

-464 FDQELMRP
+464 FDQEKMIP

-484 YAIEISARL
+484 YAIEISSRL
-493 GLKPEIV
+493 GLKEEIV
-500 ALASQIKECSLTD
+500 ELAYQIKENSLTD

-520 LQNELTQ
+520 LQDELTQ
-527 AQIERDRL
+527 VQLERDRL
-535 EALSNEAEVKMNKY
+535 ELLTNEAKNKMNRY
-549 NRMINHFEKQKDD
+549 ERLINNFEKQKDE
-562 LMEKAKK
+562 LIENAKQQ
-569 DANKL
+569 ANQL
-574 LEEAKQEVDLVV
+574 LEDSKQEIDLVV
-586 EDLKQQAVL
+586 EELKKQAEL

-601 DAKRN
+601 EAKRN

-615 KIINEQK
+615 KIINEEK
-622 HEYQV
+622 HAYQV

-637 RQGEVLS
+637 RQGEILS
-644 INRKGILTIDMSG
+644 INKKGILTISMSG

-663 AEEVSFISKKVKP
+663 PEEVIFVSKKIKP

-685 LRKTTNQSFELN
+685 LRKSTNQSYELN
-697 IIGKRYEEAMELVDK
+697 IIGKRYEEAMLLVDK
-712 FLDDALVNNYTMVRV
+712 FLDDALVNNYSMVRI
-727 IHGMGTGVLRNGVRK
+727 IHGIGTGVLRNGVKK
-742 MLDKNKHVISYRDG
+742 MLEKNNNVVSYRDG

>member
-1 MKNIYDT
+1 MKNTYDT

-14 KNRIKAFC
+14 RNKVEAFC
-22 VGALARDKIEAL
+22 ISSLAKDKIETL
-34 VPYQDLDDLKLAQ
+34 QPYQDLEDLKLDQ
-47 QYLNQAMHLIFKY
+47 KYLDQAMCLIYKY
-60 GRLPIGHYQD
+60 GRLPMGYYND
-70 VEPLLLKATKD
+70 VEPLLLKANKD

-99 KEIENYISEKEVAE
+99 KEIINYLSDKEIKE
-113 NELLQLCNQLELP
+113 NELVNLCNQFILP
-126 KHLLKEINRC
+126 KQLLKEINRC
-136 IDSSGNVLDS
+136 IDSSGNVLDN
-146 ASPELRRIRRQILS
+146 ASKELRRIRRQILS
-160 IEANIRTKIEQVKV
+160 IEANIRTKIEQVKA

-184 ISTRN
+184 ISSRN

-201 NTVKGIVHAVSATG
+201 NIVKGIVHAVSATG
-215 QTMFIEPEVIVAMN
+215 QTMFIEPEIIVSMN
-229 NQLVHARDDERR
+229 NQLVHARDDELR
-241 EVNRILMMLSG
+241 EINRILTELSR
-252 MVKDNYDILH
+252 MVKDNYDLLH
-262 DDQEIVVEIDAIFAK
+262 ENQELIVEIDVIFAK
-277 AHYGVKIDGIVPE
+277 AGYGVQIDGVVPE
-290 VSDDY
+290 VCENYSS
-295 DNFSL
+295 FSL
-300 IRARHP
+300 IKARHP
-306 LIDKDEVVANN
+306 LIDKDKVVANS
-317 IVLNAPKRMLLISGS
+317 IILNEPKRMLLISGS

-352 CAMALPCNQASV
+352 CGMAVPCNQAVV

-387 SSHMKRLVEITD
+387 SSHMKRLVEITND
-399 EATEKSLVL
+399 VSEKSLVL

-429 RYLHQVN
+429 RYLHKVN
-436 PIIIA
+436 PLIVA

-464 FDQELMRP
+464 FDQEKMIP

-484 YAIEISARL
+484 YAIEISSRL
-493 GLKPEIV
+493 GLKEEIV
-500 ALASQIKECSLTD
+500 ELAYQIKENSLTD

-520 LQNELTQ
+520 LQDELTQ
-527 AQIERDRL
+527 VQLERDRL
-535 EALSNEAEVKMNKY
+535 ELLTNEAKNKMNRY
-549 NRMINHFEKQKDD
+549 ERLINNFEKQKDE
-562 LMEKAKK
+562 LIENAKQQ
-569 DANKL
+569 ANQL
-574 LEEAKQEVDLVV
+574 LEDSKQEIDLVV
-586 EDLKQQAVL
+586 EELKKQAEL

-601 DAKRN
+601 EAKRN

-615 KIINEQK
+615 KILNKEK
-622 HEYQV
+622 HAYQV

-637 RQGEVLS
+637 RQGEILS
-644 INRKGILTIDMSG
+644 INKKGILTISMSG
-657 LKLNAK
+657 LKLNTK
-663 AEEVSFISKKVKP
+663 PEEVIFVSKKIKP

-685 LRKTTNQSFELN
+685 LRKSTNQSYELN
-697 IIGKRYEEAMELVDK
+697 IIGKRYEEAMLLVDK
-712 FLDDALVNNYTMVRV
+712 FLDDALVNNYSMVRI
-727 IHGMGTGVLRNGVRK
+727 IHGIGTGVLRNGVKK
-742 MLDKNKHVISYRDG
+742 MLEKNNNVVSYRDG